1 VAVYAKQAQAAFVEV
16 ERTLTAAGSLQCR
29 VEHLR
34 AAERAASEAHR
45 LMTLRYRAGES
56 DLLHVLE
63 AYRRWLDTRKGV
75 LRVALQQRLERVNLQ
90 LALGGEY

>member
-1 VAVYAKQAQAAFVEV
+1 MSTLPMPVVAAYANRRRPHSRNWSA
-16 ERTLTAAGSLQCR
+16 LTAAGSLQRR

-45 LMTLRYRAGES
+45 
-56 DLLHVLE
+56 
-63 AYRRWLDTRKGV
+63 RWLDARKGL